1 MDSIF
6 TVFLLFL
13 AALTALLSYLIIP
26 TIPVTALTTIAA
38 LLLAAGVWW
47 HWTQFGNEYRMS
59 TWQENLRN
67 YASYALL
74 VVVLLLSYAF
84 YVFAWGN
91 TSIEEYTTRARSAI
105 RDAGRKATSQL
116 IGGTTRT
123 FSAMSNSL
131 FSNVSPSVSS
141 NLGLPLE

>member
-26 TIPVTALTTIAA
+26 VVPVTVLTTVAA

-47 HWTQFGNEYRMS
+47 HWTQFGVEYRMS
-59 TWQENLRN
+59 TWQEQLRN
-67 YASYALL
+67 YSSYVIV

-84 YVFAWGN
+84 YVFAWSGV
-91 TSIEEYTTRARSAI
+91 TVQEYTSRATSAI
-105 RDAGRKATSQL
+105 RDAGRKASSQL

-123 FSAMSNSL
+123 ISAMSNTL
-131 FSNVSPSVSS
+131 FSNVGTPGAGSA
-141 NLGLPLE
+141 LTLE